1 MSHRAY
7 HSVKMKLPHNHNTE
21 GGLKMTQLNFTL
33 ERDFFTGLFKKDREE
48 AFGELMES
56 LLNQFLIA
64 ESAEVLQ
71 ADPYD
76 RSEERT
82 DYRNGFRD
90 RELVCRIGKLTLR
103 VPRHRNEPFHSCMLD
118 SYQRSEQALITT
130 MIEMVIQGVATRNI
144 EKITEELCGRKFS
157 KATISKLC
165 KSLTEEVREFKERPL
180 EKDYPFVMVDAMYIK
195 VREDHRVRS
204 KGLMIALG
212 ISSDGRKEILGFE
225 VCDGETEKL
234 WEKFLRRLK
243 NRGLKGVDLI
253 TSDSHAGLVAAI
265 KEVFQGVGWQR
276 CQFHFMRNILDAAPK
291 RYQTALS
298 SELREVLH
306 AETMEEARRRKKALM
321 EEYEGCAAKAMSVLD
336 DGFEDAMNVMGL
348 PLKYRVTLRTS
359 NLLERENQEI
369 RRREKV
375 IRIFPNEESAERLLG
390 AVLMDHHD
398 DWKALSRV
406 FEMKEYYA
414 LKEQKGQMLRA
425 A

>member
-1 MSHRAY
+1 
-7 HSVKMKLPHNHNTE
+7 
-21 GGLKMTQLNFTL
+21 MTQLNFTL

-48 AFGELMES
+48 AFGELMEN
-56 LLNQFLIA
+56 LLNQFLLA
-64 ESAEVLQ
+64 ESEEVLQ
-71 ADPYD
+71 AAPYD
-76 RSEERT
+76 RSTDRT

-90 RELVCRIGKLTLR
+90 REIICRIGKLTLR

-118 SYQRSEQALITT
+118 NYQRSEQALITT

-144 EKITEELCGRKFS
+144 EKITEELCGRQFS
-157 KATISKLC
+157 RSTISALC
-165 KSLTEEVREFKERPL
+165 KTLTKEVQTFKERPL
-180 EKDYPFVMVDAMYIK
+180 EKEYPFVLVDAMYIK

-212 ISSDGRKEILGFE
+212 INSDGRKEILGFE
-225 VCDGETEKL
+225 VCDGETEYL
-234 WEKFLRRLK
+234 WEKFLRHLK

-253 TSDSHAGLVAAI
+253 TSDSHAGLVAAV

-291 RYQTALS
+291 KYQAALGVQ
-298 SELREVLH
+298 LREVLH
-306 AETMEEARRRKKALM
+306 AESMEEARQKKKALA
-321 EEYEGCAAKAMSVLD
+321 EEYDDCCEKAMQILD
-336 DGFEDAMNVMGL
+336 EGFEDAMNVMSL
-348 PLKYRVTLRTS
+348 PLKYRTTLRTS

-375 IRIFPNEESAERLLG
+375 IRIFPNAESAERLLG

-398 DWKALSRV
+398 DWKGKSRV
-406 FEMKEYYA
+406 FEMKTYYE
-414 LKEQKGQMLRA
+414 LKEKKGSVVRSLKA

>member
-1 MSHRAY
+1 
-7 HSVKMKLPHNHNTE
+7 
-21 GGLKMTQLNFTL
+21 MTQLNFTL
-33 ERDFFTGLFKKDREE
+33 DRDFFTGLFKKDHEQ
-48 AFGELMES
+48 AFGELMQN
-56 LLNQFLIA
+56 LLNQFLLA

-71 ADPYD
+71 ADPYA

-82 DYRNGFRD
+82 DYRNGFRE
-90 RELVCRIGKLTLR
+90 REIVCRIGKLTLK

-118 SYQRSEQALITT
+118 NYQRSEQALITT

-144 EKITEELCGRKFS
+144 EKITEELCGSQFS
-157 KATISKLC
+157 RSTISALC
-165 KSLTEEVREFKERPL
+165 KALTKEVRAFKERPL
-180 EKDYPFVMVDAMYIK
+180 EKEYPFVMVDAMYIK

-212 ISSDGRKEILGFE
+212 IDPDGRKEILGFE
-225 VCDGETEKL
+225 VCDGETEYL
-234 WEKFLRRLK
+234 WEKFLRHLK

-276 CQFHFMRNILDAAPK
+276 CQFHFIRNILDAAPK
-291 RYQTALS
+291 KYQTALGMQ
-298 SELREVLH
+298 LREVLH
-306 AETMEEARRRKKALM
+306 AESMEEARRKKKVLI
-321 EEYEGCAAKAMSVLD
+321 EEYDDCCEKAMKILD
-336 DGFEDAMNVMGL
+336 EGFEDAMNVMSL
-348 PLKYRVTLRTS
+348 PIKYRMTLRTS

-375 IRIFPNEESAERLLG
+375 IRIFPNTESAERLLG

-398 DWKALSRV
+398 DWKGRSRV
-406 FEMKEYYA
+406 FEMKEYYE
-414 LKEQKGQMLRA
+414 LKENKGSVVRILQA

>member
-1 MSHRAY
+1 
-7 HSVKMKLPHNHNTE
+7 
-21 GGLKMTQLNFTL
+21 MTQLNLTL

-48 AFGELMES
+48 AFGELMEN
-56 LLNQFLIA
+56 LLNQFLLA
-64 ESAEVLQ
+64 ESEEVLQ
-71 ADPYD
+71 AAPYD

-82 DYRNGFRD
+82 DYQNGFRE
-90 RELVCRIGKLTLR
+90 REIVCRIGKLTLR

-118 SYQRSEQALITT
+118 NYQRSEQALITT

-144 EKITEELCGRKFS
+144 EKITEELCGKRFS
-157 KATISKLC
+157 RSTISSLC
-165 KSLTEEVREFKERPL
+165 KALTKEVRDFKERPL
-180 EKDYPFVMVDAMYIK
+180 EKEYPFVMVDAMYIK

-212 ISSDGRKEILGFE
+212 INSDGRKEILGFE
-225 VCDGETEKL
+225 VCDGETEYL
-234 WEKFLRRLK
+234 WEKFLRHLK

-276 CQFHFMRNILDAAPK
+276 CQFHFIRNILDAAPK
-291 RYQTALS
+291 KYQTALGVQ
-298 SELREVLH
+298 LRGVLH
-306 AETMEEARRRKKALM
+306 AESMEDARRKKKALM
-321 EEYEGCAAKAMSVLD
+321 DEYDDCCEKAMKILD
-336 DGFEDAMNVMGL
+336 EGFEDAMNVMGL
-348 PLKYRVTLRTS
+348 PPKYRLTLRTS

-375 IRIFPNEESAERLLG
+375 IRIFPNAESAERLLG

-398 DWKALSRV
+398 EWKGRYKV
-406 FEMKEYYA
+406 FDMKEYYE
-414 LKEQKGQMLRA
+414 LKEKKGTVVRLLQA